1 MFSKYL
7 LKIMDLEGSQ
17 HMDLELL
24 VIISSNGR
32 ISLRLYSAYP
42 ERSKGERQREIRSQS
57 SLRLSNPL

>member
-24 VIISSNGR
+24 VIIGSNGR
-32 ISLRLYSAYP
+32 ISLRLYSAYS

-57 SLRLSNPL
+57 SL